1 MASIPDYDPQET
13 QEWLDALESVL
24 ENEGAERVRFLLGQ
38 LLDRARHSGAGMP
51 FSATTPYCNTIPVG
65 EEIRSTGNQDLEHR
79 IRGLMRWNAMAL
91 VLNANRDSS
100 ELGGHIASFAS
111 AATLYDVG
119 FNHFFHGK
127 TDTHGGDLVYFQGHS
142 SPGMYAR
149 AFLEGRISE
158 EQMYKFRQEAE
169 GGGGTAPL
177 IWDSCFA
184 PRSSPECACPSSLR
198 TRSRRMNASPSTAR
212 SCLFA
217 ERKTGRPR

>member
-1 MASIPDYDPQET
+1 MTTLPDHDPQET

-24 ENEGAERVRFLLGQ
+24 ENEGTERAHFLLAQ
-38 LLDRARHSGAGMP
+38 MINKARSLGAGVP
-51 FSATTPYCNTIPVG
+51 FSATTPYCNTIPL
-65 EEIRSTGNQDLEHR
+65 EKERRSTGNHQMEQR
-79 IRGLMRWNAMAL
+79 IRALMRWNAMAL

-111 AATLYDVG
+111 AATLYDVA

-158 EQMYKFRQEAE
+158 EQMYKFRQEAD
-169 GGGGTAPL
+169 GNGL
-177 IWDSCFA
+177 
-184 PRSSPECACPSSLR
+184 SSYPHPWLMPDFWQFPTVSMGL
-198 TRSRRMNASPSTAR
+198 AR
-212 SCLFA
+212 
-217 ERKTGRPR
+217 

>member
-1 MASIPDYDPQET
+1 MASLPDYDPQET

-24 ENEGAERVRFLLGQ
+24 ENEGADRAHFLLEQ
-38 LLDRARHSGAGMP
+38 LMDKARSSGASMP
-51 FSATTPYCNTIPVG
+51 FSPVTPYCNTIPVSD
-65 EEIRSTGNQDLEHR
+65 EQRSTGNQDLEHR
-79 IRGLMRWNAMAL
+79 IRAWTRWNAMVL

-127 TDTHGGDLVYFQGHS
+127 TENHGGDLVYFQGHS

-158 EQMYKFRQEAE
+158 EQMYKFRQE
-169 GGGGTAPL
+169 
-177 IWDSCFA
+177 S
-184 PRSSPECACPSSLR
+184 
-198 TRSRRMNASPSTAR
+198 
-212 SCLFA
+212 
-217 ERKTGRPR
+217 